1 MQDGQVKYAEGGTE
15 KQRREGERGS
25 GAVEDEWKMRK
36 MEREIARGNVR
47 GWSPFSLVLMLVV
60 LLLVCFH

>member
-25 GAVEDEWKMRK
+25 GAVEDEWKMRRK
-36 MEREIARGNVR
+36 ER
-47 GWSPFSLVLMLVV
+47 
-60 LLLVCFH
+60 LLEVKLEVGDLFHSF